1 MGIRHC
7 EFRLVGWNRSRGNI
21 YLGHPAFAFPTVA
34 HCDQPLHGSDDAIRR
49 LLRRFDAVASFGSSV
64 GVLLAGTISRHD
76 ATLAAVPESTGVGRF
91 CSRNLFHAL
100 AVVLVSWAGT

>member
-1 MGIRHC
+1 MGIRHR

-21 YLGHPAFAFPTVA
+21 YLGHPAFTFPTVA

-76 ATLAAVPESTGVGRF
+76 ATLAAIPKSAGMGCF
-91 CSRNLFHAL
+91 CSWHLFDDL
-100 AVVLVSWAGT
+100 VVILVSWAGT